1 MNEPNK
7 PAEGI
12 TPLENPQRTLPP
24 FWWLNPWRAAIQQA
38 KSSDIYRAWWLS
50 TDKQLC
56 KTAVDLAGE
65 KLRSDVTNRNITD
78 TANAAGFEASKA
90 GYVIN
95 GQPCSPFPL
104 NWLGEAVA
112 YWKGEAYAARRERDD
127 AKADKAE
134 AEKHHA
140 EEHAANVRL
149 QQELAEVQSRLNAAI
164 FAFKKPAK
172 RKAKKKGG
180 KR

>member
-7 PAEGI
+7 PAEGP
-12 TPLENPQRTLPP
+12 TPPAKHETMPAFWWFNPWSEAIAWHRRAENGFAKHMKTCDELRQVYIDMSRCQKEKHDLLVETLNQTGEIATLRKQLENAL
-24 FWWLNPWRAAIQQA
+24 
-38 KSSDIYRAWWLS
+38 
-50 TDKQLC
+50 
-56 KTAVDLAGE
+56 
-65 KLRSDVTNRNITD
+65 
-78 TANAAGFEASKA
+78 
-90 GYVIN
+90 
-95 GQPCSPFPL
+95 
-104 NWLGEAVA
+104 
-112 YWKGEAYAARRERDD
+112 
-127 AKADKAE
+127 ADKAE